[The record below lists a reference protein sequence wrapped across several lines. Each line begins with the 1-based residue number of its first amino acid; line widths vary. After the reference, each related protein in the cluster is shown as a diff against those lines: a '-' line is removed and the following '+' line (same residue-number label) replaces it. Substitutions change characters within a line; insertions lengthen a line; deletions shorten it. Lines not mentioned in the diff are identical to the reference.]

1 MSIQQAE
8 PTQSWIVQKVHIEGS
23 AQNNIT
29 FWEAFPISPNQTK
42 ADDQDIYQG
51 NAHKSSGTTNVTGRM
66 QHHVF
71 AGLQPPGM
79 SLDGGGQAAHEQ
91 YTSEV
96 RPPFWLDDDEGAQH
110 DLKFKWG
117 AIKTSLTT
125 VPDGGEAVAKDHHTK
140 LDAG

>member
-1 MSIQQAE
+1 VDVAPIEGTRRADPIVTSVRAPQYAPGGAYAWPVEMSIQQAE

-23 AQNNIT
+23 AQTNIT

-51 NAHKSSGTTNVTGRM
+51 NAHKSSGTTHVTGRM

-96 RPPFWLDDDEGAQH
+96 RPPF
-110 DLKFKWG
+110 
-117 AIKTSLTT
+117 
-125 VPDGGEAVAKDHHTK
+125 
-140 LDAG
+140 